1 MKKEL
6 FIFGADGNL
15 GKGVSEVLVKK
26 DFDHI
31 YLVGRNK
38 TKMVNESTN
47 IEFIQAGDLSSEK
60 NVQEVFSKVKPSK
73 DKLLFLF
80 SAIGGYAGGKN
91 LWEIEQKDWEFIFN
105 LNVEINFL
113 IAKHFAL
120 VVKGCSG
127 GSICFTSAM
136 TSSKAESQKSSYG
149 ASKSALNY
157 LVQILA
163 KEGKAIN
170 LSANAIAPFILD
182 TKENREWVKDETS
195 LIKLEEIGE
204 LVFNIYSNFRIVSG
218 NIIQLPYNLK
228 V

>member
-6 FIFGADGNL
+6 LIFGADGNL
-15 GKGVSEVLVKK
+15 GRGVSEVLTKK
-26 DFDHI
+26 DFDYI
-31 YLVGRNK
+31 YFVGHNK
-38 TKMVNESTN
+38 NKIIKETDKT
-47 IEFIQAGDLSSEK
+47 EFIQSDDLSSEK
-60 NVQEVFSKVKPSK
+60 NLQEVFSKVKPAK

-80 SAIGGYAGGKN
+80 STIGGYAGGKS
-91 LWEIEQKDWEFIFN
+91 LWEIEQDDWEFMFK
-105 LNVEINFL
+105 LNVEISFL
-113 IAKHFAL
+113 LAKYFGLIVRESA
-120 VVKGCSG
+120 G
-127 GSICFTSAM
+127 GSVCFTSAM
-136 TSSKAESQKSSYG
+136 TSLKAESQKSSYG

-157 LVQILA
+157 LIQTLA

-204 LVFNIYSNFRIVSG
+204 LVYNIYSNFRIVSG